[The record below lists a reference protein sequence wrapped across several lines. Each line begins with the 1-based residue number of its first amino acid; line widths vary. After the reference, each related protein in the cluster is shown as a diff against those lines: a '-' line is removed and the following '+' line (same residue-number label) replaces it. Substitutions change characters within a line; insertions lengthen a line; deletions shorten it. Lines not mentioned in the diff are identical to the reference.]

1 MISVSDSTVDT
12 MTFDECVRRNGYV
25 KPSEMSVD
33 VPDDLKDAYC
43 YAEAARPIGIVS
55 DATGVPVNEIRDGV
69 LAALSEFADDADY
82 DHRTDSHGT
91 MHRQHV
97 MICGKR
103 LHLCAEVFDYDRV
116 WMRSTDE
123 DGRSK
128 WYDAYSAA
136 LYLSYDLH
144 RIDIAAAIDVNDG
157 TMPKF
162 QKVISLMCE
171 AASATLLRA
180 KHEDAAA

>member
-1 MISVSDSTVDT
+1 MISVSNSAMNT

-33 VPDDLKDAYC
+33 VPDELKDAYC
-43 YAEAARPIGIVS
+43 YAEAVRPLSIVS
-55 DATGVPVNEIRDGV
+55 DATGVPVDEIRDGI
-69 LAALSEFADDADY
+69 LAALSEFADDTDY

-116 WMRSTDE
+116 RILRID
-123 DGRSK
+123 DDDCAK